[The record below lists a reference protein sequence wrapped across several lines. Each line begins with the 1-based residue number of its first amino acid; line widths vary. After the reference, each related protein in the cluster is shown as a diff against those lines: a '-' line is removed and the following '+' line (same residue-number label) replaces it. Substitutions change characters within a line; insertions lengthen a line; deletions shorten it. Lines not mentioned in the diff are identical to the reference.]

1 MPEHIRVTKTAFL
14 PAVFALAALLAVACI
29 TPAQAQYEM
38 DRNMTEAELNEI
50 HREVEELYGENPG
63 LPAGEAEEERIDPA
77 QLQQSLPPAA
87 AAAIPKITKTLQKIR
102 QPAPQPPA
110 AAKKSTPQNTAP
122 DRRSPPAYRHKG
134 SSRIR

>member
-1 MPEHIRVTKTAFL
+1 MPEHMKVTRSAFL
-14 PAVFALAALLAVACI
+14 SAVFALAALLAVACI

-87 AAAIPKITKTLQKIR
+87 TAAIPKIRKTLRNIR
-102 QPAPQPPA
+102 KSSSPQPATRQDPA
-110 AAKKSTPQNTAP
+110 QQNNASS
-122 DRRSPPAYRHKG
+122 RRAPPAYRHKG